1 MGLDGK
7 HLLVQDT
14 NHSDFAWLQPIKHDM
29 LPMFV
34 LVKPRTD
41 FIACAADSWAL
52 RKGPETGIEALDIA
66 AGLKCAPSTVGIP
79 GNGAQIG

>member
-1 MGLDGK
+1 MRLGGK

-14 NHSDFAWLQPIKHDM
+14 NHSNFAWLQPIKHDM
-29 LPMFV
+29 FPMFV
-34 LVKPRTD
+34 PVKPRTD

-52 RKGPETGIEALDIA
+52 RKGLETGIEALDIP
-66 AGLKCAPSTVGIP
+66 AGLKYAPSAVGIP